1 MIRPGDRDIA
11 LVMAAIIH
19 GSRLQ
24 AVETVLA
31 RHLLAQNKPVPL
43 PDIRET
49 SGQVAI
55 IIDVVDHHIS
65 PRAMGEIR
73 KKKEAARRR

>member
-11 LVMAAIIH
+11 LIMTAIIH
-19 GSRLQ
+19 GARMQ
-24 AVETVLA
+24 AVETVMA
-31 RHLLAQNKPVPL
+31 RALLVQNKPVPL
-43 PDIRET
+43 PDIRES

-65 PRAMGEIR
+65 PRAMAEVR
-73 KKKEAARRR
+73 RQKERVR